1 MDFGTKV
8 TGDPKTKFS
17 GSVLMKN
24 SLPEVSLKTINEK
37 LHSTNGAFMERYPGE
52 SGRRQPVHT
61 VYGGA
66 HLFKSDSAQRLG
78 KVAERALIE
87 GAPDFVVFARAIG
100 LPLSDE
106 LPDVLDYATGL
117 KHRLETGPDAVRE
130 ENKAAWLAHTI
141 YARVQEKLKR
151 EPVEDF
157 RIDFE
162 DGYGN
167 RPDAEEDGHAE
178 SAAIEVAN
186 GMAAGTLPPFI
197 GIRIKPF
204 NEELRARSMRTLDI
218 FVSTLLEKSG
228 GKLPENFVVTLPK
241 ITTAEQVKALVDVF
255 DLLEKQTGL
264 ASGSLKMEMM
274 IETTQS
280 VINSEGRINLP
291 LLLDAARGRC
301 IAAHFGTYDYTAS
314 CSITAAHQHMMHPAC
329 DFAKHMMQVSFAG
342 TGIWLSDGA
351 TNIMPVAP
359 HRASEGAPLTH
370 DQIDENRA
378 VVHRAWKL
386 HYDHIQ
392 HSLVGGFY
400 QGWDL
405 HPAQLPTRYAA
416 VCAFFLESLDAAS
429 ERLRN
434 FVEKAAKATLVGDVF
449 DDAAT
454 GQGLLNYFLRAINCG
469 AVTEDEATRLT
480 SLTHDDFVSA
490 SFVKILKNRQ
500 NL

>member
-1 MDFGTKV
+1 MTSSLSDASLTDL
-8 TGDPKTKFS
+8 TGPLQQANEEFS
-17 GSVLMKN
+17 R
-24 SLPEVSLKTINEK
+24 
-37 LHSTNGAFMERYPGE
+37 HYPGE
-52 SGRRQPVHT
+52 TGRRQPVHT

-66 HLFKSDSAQRLG
+66 HLFKSDSAKRLG
-78 KVAERALIE
+78 SLARRSLDQF
-87 GAPDFVVFARAIG
+87 APDFLTFARAV
-100 LPLSDE
+100 E
-106 LPDVLDYATGL
+106 LPGASELPEDF
-117 KHRLETGPDAVRE
+117 E
-130 ENKAAWLAHTI
+130 EANELVSFLRTEPERARKEQKPAWLAYTI
-141 YARVQEKLKR
+141 YRRVVEKLQR

-167 RPDAEEDGHAE
+167 RPDDEEDGHAV
-178 SAAIEVAN
+178 AA
-186 GMAAGTLPPFI
+186 AAETAEGSKNGTLPPFI

-204 NEELRARSMRTLDI
+204 NEELRARSFRTLDI
-218 FVSTLLEKSG
+218 FVSTLLELSKG
-228 GKLPENFVVTLPK
+228 LLPQNFVVTLPK
-241 ITTAEQVKALVDVF
+241 ITIPQQVATLAALLAQLEQ
-255 DLLEKQTGL
+255 QTGIEE
-264 ASGSLKMEMM
+264 GSLKFEMM

-280 VINSEGRINLP
+280 IINHQGQINLP
-291 LLLDAARGRC
+291 LLLAAGEGRC
-301 IAAHFGTYDYTAS
+301 VAAHFGTYDYTAG
-314 CSITAAHQHMMHPAC
+314 CNITAAHQHMLHPAC

-359 HRASEGAPLTH
+359 HRFVEGGPPLTAE
-370 DQIDENRA
+370 QIDENRE
-378 VVHRAWKL
+378 VVHRAWRL

-392 HSLVGGFY
+392 HSLTNAFY

-416 VCAFFLESLDAAS
+416 VYAFFLESLEAAS
-429 ERLRN
+429 ERLKN

-469 AVTEDEATRLT
+469 AITEAEAVQLSGLTLDEL
-480 SLTHDDFVSA
+480 HSA

-500 NL
+500 AL

>member
-1 MDFGTKV
+1 
-8 TGDPKTKFS
+8 
-17 GSVLMKN
+17 MKI
-24 SLPEVSLKTINEK
+24 SLSETSLQGIVEGLRVSNDAFAEK
-37 LHSTNGAFMERYPGE
+37 YPGE
-52 SGRRQPVHT
+52 IGRRQPVHT

-66 HLFKSDSAQRLG
+66 HLFRADTAQRLG
-78 KVAERALIE
+78 QVAERSFAE
-87 GAPDFVVFARAIG
+87 NASDFVVFARAIG
-100 LPLSDE
+100 LPDANE
-106 LPDVLDYATGL
+106 LPDVLGYATGL
-117 KHRLETGPDAVRE
+117 KQRLKDHPDAVRE
-130 ENKAAWLAHTI
+130 ENKAAWLAYTI
-141 YARVQEKLKR
+141 HARVVEKLRR

-167 RPDAEEDGHAE
+167 RPDQEEDGHAE
-178 SAAIEVAN
+178 SAAIEVAR
-186 GMAAGTLPPFI
+186 GLKAGTLPPFI

-204 NEELRARSMRTLDI
+204 NEELRTRSMRTLDI
-218 FVSTLLEKSG
+218 FVSTVVAENG
-228 GKLPENFVVTLPK
+228 GRLPDNFVVTLPK
-241 ITTAEQVKALVDVF
+241 ITIPEQVAALADLF
-255 DLLEKQTGL
+255 DLLEQQTGL
-264 ASGSLKMEMM
+264 AAGALKMEMM

-280 VINSEGRINLP
+280 IINSDGRINLP
-291 LLLDAARGRC
+291 LLLPAARGRC
-301 IAAHFGTYDYTAS
+301 TAAHFGTYDYTAS

-351 TNIMPVAP
+351 TNIMPVGP
-359 HRASEGAPLTH
+359 HRAAAGMFLTP
-370 DQIDENRA
+370 DQIEENRA
-378 VVHRAWKL
+378 VIHRAWKL
-386 HYDHIQ
+386 HYDHVQ

-416 VCAFFLESLDAAS
+416 VYAFFLESLDAAS

-469 AVTEDEATRLT
+469 AITREEALRL
-480 SLTHDDFVSA
+480 SGLTLEELQSG
-490 SFVKILKNRQ
+490 SFVKILKSRT
-500 NL
+500 

>member
-1 MDFGTKV
+1 
-8 TGDPKTKFS
+8 
-17 GSVLMKN
+17 MKA
-24 SLPEVSLKTINEK
+24 SLSADALREITEELRVANEQFA
-37 LHSTNGAFMERYPGE
+37 GRYPGE
-52 SGRRQPVHT
+52 TGKRQPVHT

-66 HLFKSDSAQRLG
+66 HLFKADSAERLG
-78 KVAERALIE
+78 ALARRSLDQF
-87 GAPDFVVFARAIG
+87 APDFISFARAID
-100 LPLSDE
+100 LPGSERLPQLIDDISDYSS
-106 LPDVLDYATGL
+106 LV
-117 KHRLETGPDAVRE
+117 
-130 ENKAAWLAHTI
+130 ENTPEKARRKNAHVWLAHTI
-141 YARVQEKLKR
+141 YKRVTEKLRR

-167 RPDAEEDGHAE
+167 RPDAEEDGHAT
-178 SAAIEVAN
+178 SAANEVVE
-186 GMAAGTLPPFI
+186 GTRRGTLPPFI

-204 NEELRARSMRTLDI
+204 NEELRARSFRTLDI
-218 FVSTLLEKSG
+218 FVSTVASLND
-228 GKLPENFVVTLPK
+228 GKMPDNFVVTLPK
-241 ITTAEQVKALVDVF
+241 ITIPEQVAALVSV
-255 DLLEKQTGL
+255 LGRLEKSTGL
-264 ASGSLKMEMM
+264 KEGSLKFEMM

-280 VINSEGRINLP
+280 IINHQGEINLP
-291 LLLDAARGRC
+291 LLLTRAEGRC
-301 IAAHFGTYDYTAS
+301 VAAHFGTYDYTAG
-314 CSITAAHQHMMHPAC
+314 CNITAAHQHMLHPAC
-329 DFAKHMMQVSFAG
+329 DFAKDMMQVSFAG

-359 HRASEGAPLTH
+359 HRFVEGGAPLSQE
-370 DQIDENRA
+370 QIEENRA

-392 HSLVGGFY
+392 HSLITGFY

-416 VCAFFLESLDAAS
+416 VYSFFLSSLEAAS
-429 ERLRN
+429 ERLKN

-469 AVTEDEATRLT
+469 AITEEEALELSGLTLDELN
-480 SLTHDDFVSA
+480 SA

-500 NL
+500 AL

>member
-1 MDFGTKV
+1 MTTSLSADQVRNLSAQLQQSNNDFAG
-8 TGDPKTKFS
+8 KF
-17 GSVLMKN
+17 
-24 SLPEVSLKTINEK
+24 
-37 LHSTNGAFMERYPGE
+37 PGE

-66 HLFKSDSAQRLG
+66 HLFKSDTKDRLG
-78 KVAERALIE
+78 VLALRSLDTF
-87 GAPDFVVFARAIG
+87 APDSLTFAKAIG
-100 LPLSDE
+100 LAGAESLPESGSMGAADLLS
-106 LPDVLDYATGL
+106 A
-117 KHRLETGPDAVRE
+117 LERDPEAVKQVERG
-130 ENKAAWLAHTI
+130 AWLAHTI
-141 YARVQEKLKR
+141 YNRVLEKLRR
-151 EPVEDF
+151 EPIEDF
-157 RIDFE
+157 RVDYE

-178 SAAIEVAN
+178 QGALEVAA
-186 GMAAGTLPPFI
+186 GMERGTLPPFI

-204 NEELRARSMRTLDI
+204 NEELRERSIRTLDI
-218 FVSTLLEKSG
+218 FVSTLVEKTG
-228 GKLPENFVVTLPK
+228 GSLPANFVVTLPK
-241 ITTAEQVKALVDVF
+241 ITLPEQVALLSDLF
-255 DLLEKQTGL
+255 DSLEKQTSL
-264 ASGSLKMEMM
+264 APGSLRMEMM

-280 VINSEGRINLP
+280 IINHDGLINLP
-291 LLLDAARGRC
+291 LLLAAARGRC
-301 IAAHFGTYDYTAS
+301 VAAHFGTYDYTAS

-359 HRASEGAPLTH
+359 HRAAADGPALTSEQEA
-370 DQIDENRA
+370 ENRA

-392 HSLVGGFY
+392 HSLTNAFY

-416 VCAFFLESLDAAS
+416 VYSFFLESLDAAS

-454 GQGLLNYFLRAINCG
+454 GQGLLNYFLRAMNSG
-469 AVTEDEATRLT
+469 AITEDETLRLSGLTRDELRT
-480 SLTHDDFVSA
+480 G

-500 NL
+500 QL

>member
-1 MDFGTKV
+1 MTPSLSEDSIRVV
-8 TGDPKTKFS
+8 TARLS
-17 GSVLMKN
+17 EAN
-24 SLPEVSLKTINEK
+24 N
-37 LHSTNGAFMERYPGE
+37 AFARNYPGE
-52 SGRRQPVHT
+52 TGKRQPVHT

-66 HLFKSDSAQRLG
+66 HLFKSDSAARLG
-78 KVAERALIE
+78 ALARRSLDQF
-87 GAPDFVVFARAIG
+87 APDFLSFAKAIG
-100 LPLSDE
+100 LRGADQ
-106 LPDVLDYATGL
+106 LPDSPEEDSGL
-117 KHRLETGPDAVRE
+117 LSRLETDREQVRQ
-130 ENKAAWLAHTI
+130 ENKAAWFAHAI
-141 YARVQEKLKR
+141 YNRVNEKLRR

-167 RPDAEEDGHAE
+167 RPDEEEDGHAA
-178 SAAIEVAN
+178 SAALEVAE
-186 GMAAGTLPPFI
+186 GMANDTLPPFI

-204 NEELRARSMRTLDI
+204 TEELRARSMRTLDI
-218 FVSTLLEKSG
+218 FVSTLVEKSG
-228 GKLPENFVVTLPK
+228 GRLPGNFVVTLPK
-241 ITTAEQVKALVDVF
+241 ITIPEQVVALADLF
-255 DLLEKQTGL
+255 ELLESKTGL
-264 ASGSLKMEMM
+264 AKGSLKLEMM

-280 VINSEGRINLP
+280 IINSRGEITLP
-291 LLLDAARGRC
+291 LLLAAARGRC

-342 TGIWLSDGA
+342 TGVWLSDGA

-359 HRASEGAPLTH
+359 HRFSEGGPPLTTE
-370 DQIDENRA
+370 QIAENRA

-392 HSLVGGFY
+392 HSLEGAFY

-416 VCAFFLESLDAAS
+416 VYAFFLESLDAAS
-429 ERLRN
+429 ERLKN
-434 FVEKAAKATLVGDVF
+434 FVDKAAKASLVGDVF

-469 AVTEDEATRLT
+469 ALREEEAVELSGLT
-480 SLTHDDFVSA
+480 LAELRSS
-490 SFVKILKNRQ
+490 SFVKILNNRQ
-500 NL
+500 SL